1 MFEDKVIIIDYS
13 RGDYEGLIS
22 SLEDLGAEYELS
34 KIESTICKS
43 KKVILPDA
51 GDIGGSI
58 KKLQLLNMFSMLK
71 MVNKPMLG
79 INAGLY
85 ILCESIC
92 DISSKGLAFFPV
104 TASPLRDG
112 EGSWKNVKKISNSIL
127 LDGIEEPLEFF
138 FKEKYTVPVTELSQA
153 TFSIESSEYSAVLQN
168 KNIFGTVFNPELSGE
183 KGKQVLKNFLS
194 L

>member
-1 MFEDKVIIIDYS
+1 MFEDKVVIIDYS

-22 SLEDLGAEYELS
+22 CLEDLGADYELS
-34 KIESTICKS
+34 KIESAICKS
-43 KKVILPDA
+43 KKVILPDS
-51 GDIGGSI
+51 GDIGCSI

-92 DISSKGLAFFPV
+92 DIQSKGLAFFPV
-104 TASPLRDG
+104 AASQFAGTDD
-112 EGSWKNVKKISNSIL
+112 SWKKVNMIADCTL
-127 LDGIEEPLEFF
+127 LKGIEEPYEFY
-138 FKEKYTVPVTELSQA
+138 FKEKYYVSVNEYSQA
-153 TFSIESSEYSAVLQN
+153 TFLINGSEYPAVLQN
-168 KNIFGTVFNPELSGE
+168 KNIYGTVFNPELSGE